1 VDHPLPPH
9 DALVRPWRLATLVA
23 ATIAALELLLLV
35 VLGGALIAKNAAEP
49 ARKRPAKAEKQ
60 AATAAPTRGR
70 APARAKP
77 KPAVPVRKHVVAT
90 PDLTRARVAVL
101 VLNGNGRQG
110 AAAAAATRA
119 RVRGYR
125 IRAVGNAPRMDYP
138 RSLVMFR
145 RGFEGEGVRLA
156 RDLGIRS
163 VGPLDGIRAGQ
174 LQGAHA
180 VVVVGA

>member
-35 VLGGALIAKNAAEP
+35 VVGGALIAKNAADP
-49 ARKRPAKAEKQ
+49 ARKPPAEAEQ
-60 AATAAPTRGR
+60 RTAAAGSTR
-70 APARAKP
+70 ARARAKPKP
-77 KPAVPVRKHVVAT
+77 KPAVPVRKHVVAK
-90 PDLTRARVAVL
+90 PDLTRTRVAVL

-110 AAAAAATRA
+110 AAAAAATHA

-125 IRAVGNAPRMDYP
+125 IRAVANAPRMDYP

-180 VVVVGA
+180 VIVVGA

>member
-1 VDHPLPPH
+1 MPCVDHPLPQH
-9 DALVRPWRLATLVA
+9 DALVRSWRVATLVA
-23 ATIAALELLLLV
+23 TVIAVVELLLLIV
-35 VLGGALIAKNAAEP
+35 VGGALFAKNAAGPNRSRAAKVE
-49 ARKRPAKAEKQ
+49 KRDTTVRSRPKKAQ
-60 AATAAPTRGR
+60 PPPIPR
-70 APARAKP
+70 
-77 KPAVPVRKHVVAT
+77 HVVAK
-90 PDLTRARVAVL
+90 PDLARTRVSVL

-110 AAAAAATRA
+110 AAAAAAS
-119 RVRGYR
+119 RVRGRGYR

-156 RDLGIRS
+156 RDIGVRT

>member
-9 DALVRPWRLATLVA
+9 DALVRPWRLATLVTA
-23 ATIAALELLLLV
+23 GIAAFELLLLV
-35 VLGGALIAKNAAEP
+35 VLGGALIAKNAAE
-49 ARKRPAKAEKQ
+49 AGGKRHAKA
-60 AATAAPTRGR
+60 APHASTASPTR
-70 APARAKP
+70 APARAKR
-77 KPAVPVRKHVVAT
+77 KPAAPLRRHVVAK
-90 PDLTRARVAVL
+90 PDLTRGRVAVL

-110 AAAAAATRA
+110 AAADAATRA

>member
-1 VDHPLPPH
+1 MDHPLPPH

-60 AATAAPTRGR
+60 AVTAAPTRGR
-70 APARAKP
+70 ARAKP
-77 KPAVPVRKHVVAT
+77 KPAAPLRRQVVAK

-125 IRAVGNAPRMDYP
+125 IRAVGNAPSMDYP